1 MNEVG
6 AALADVAAKS
16 YRVED
21 SFESLGLVS
30 VLASRVEPMD
40 ANAGAAVAVEKD
52 DKSKSKIALV
62 ETTLNKSD
70 GSKPMT
76 PTFRPMVASM

>member
-1 MNEVG
+1 M
-6 AALADVAAKS
+6 
-16 YRVED
+16 
-21 SFESLGLVS
+21 GLVS
-30 VLASRVEPMD
+30 ELACRVEPIVAKD
-40 ANAGAAVAVEKD
+40 GEAVAVPVDKD
-52 DKSKSKIALV
+52 DKSISKVVLV